1 MLPHGQML
9 SSVITHAMV
18 GCVCS
23 RRAYC
28 FCIMKSIDLNT
39 LIQKFLQHRL
49 TLALAESCT
58 CGLVAAQLAS
68 ATGVSEVLLGSV
80 VTYHIEAKQKLLGVK
95 KETLATY
102 SAESQQTTN
111 EMALGLHRHL
121 PSADVCVAVTGLC
134 GPGASETP
142 DKPVGTV
149 FVTILIEG
157 HAHEYR
163 EQFNGTSDKLRE
175 QAAQLVYQ
183 KLGDLLQRRQELAG
197 AVQPSTKHLPNQAR
211 RTA

>member
-1 MLPHGQML
+1 
-9 SSVITHAMV
+9 
-18 GCVCS
+18 
-23 RRAYC
+23 
-28 FCIMKSIDLNT
+28 MKMPDLNA
-39 LIQKFLQHRL
+39 LVQQFLQQKL

-58 CGLVAAQLAS
+58 CGLVAAQLAP

-80 VTYHIEAKQKLLGVK
+80 VTYQAEAKQKLLGVK

-121 PSADVCVAVTGLC
+121 PTADVCVAVTGLC
-134 GPGASETP
+134 GAGASETP

-149 FVTILIEG
+149 FVTILLEG

-163 EQFNGTSDKLRE
+163 HHFEGDAQKLRE
-175 QAAQLVYQ
+175 QAAGFIYSTLSE
-183 KLGDLLQRRQELAG
+183 LLKRRQAAPVG
-197 AVQPSTKHLPNQAR
+197 
-211 RTA
+211 

>member
-1 MLPHGQML
+1 MP
-9 SSVITHAMV
+9 SID
-18 GCVCS
+18 
-23 RRAYC
+23 
-28 FCIMKSIDLNT
+28 MKSLDLNN
-39 LIQKFLQHRL
+39 LVQQFLQHKL
-49 TLALAESCT
+49 TLAFAESCT
-58 CGLVAAQLAS
+58 CGLVAAQLAP
-68 ATGVSEVLLGSV
+68 ATAVSEVLLGSI

-121 PSADVCVAVTGLC
+121 PADVCVAVTGLC

-142 DKPVGTV
+142 DKPVGTI

-163 EQFNGTSDKLRE
+163 EFFKGSADELRA
-175 QAAQLVYQ
+175 QAATFIYA
-183 KLGDLLQRRQELAG
+183 KLAEHLQRRQEVAG
-197 AVQPSTKHLPNQAR
+197 ATYHGATLGEAGSSKKR
-211 RTA
+211 